1 MAVCVVDFGYGGV
14 GLSRLE
20 RTEVFSH
27 ESYSAA
33 MAALRANKRAR
44 CEHLVTWDAGDG
56 WRGEGYYCSRR
67 NRIVTCA
74 RSIKNPMM
82 VIF

>member
-1 MAVCVVDFGYGGV
+1 MI
-14 GLSRLE
+14 R
-20 RTEVFSH
+20 VFSH
-27 ESYSAA
+27 ESYDAA
-33 MAALRANKRAR
+33 MAALRVNKRAR

-56 WRGEGYYCSRR
+56 WRGEGFYCSRR

-74 RSIKNPMM
+74 RSIENPMV